1 MAVEQVQGFPSDFV
15 SKEEKLKESYGL
27 QYFNAMWSIDR
38 NNFYGQNEQR
48 GRYIL
53 NRKFAEGLQDIN
65 EMKQFMSIDGDLSYL
80 NLDFRP
86 INRIATVVDNMVGMI
101 TNQIYKIKCT
111 PSDTV
116 SKSKFDKER
125 NKLIANILLAKVL
138 AENRIPERT
147 GINPLAGQK
156 VLENDDEVELYM
168 KMNFKTEEALA
179 MELALKW
186 VFDNNNFDKESVP
199 KMVRDLI
206 VDKKTA
212 LYRYY
217 DDNRNIRVERFDH
230 IDILTPYSKDDRFRK
245 ITYQGLLKQY
255 TIGEISKLNPK
266 LTDKDLYYIAM
277 CYAGK
282 NKNPLWNSSW
292 STSYE
297 GYYNTA
303 TFAGAR
309 PWVNFMIT
317 VMHGYFLTPI
327 KETTKL
333 VKHKKSRTSK
343 VSVVR
348 GEEGA
353 DFKVVDAASTT
364 KIYRM
369 EGMWIPDS
377 EYIWNYGMSFN
388 IERDV
393 ILGGY
398 SPECELPCVM
408 IAPNIYDMQNK
419 SIVERCIP
427 FERQMNLSYLKLQ
440 QFKIA
445 ATPAGI
451 AIDERG
457 LDIADEKGQ
466 GSGKQKHTEKLKQY
480 RQTGSFTY
488 YGWDD
493 MNNQLINIPF
503 KEMQGGMTG
512 GEIGFINDI
521 NLNVDMINKV
531 IGFNSSVDATTPSGE
546 LAVGNAQMAQQSTYN
561 CMKPIISAV
570 IDPINRTAKRVA
582 LMVQDS
588 VKLNNRAFIESIGQS
603 NVDILTIGK
612 GIAFSTENIQIEMM
626 PDYEEQKE
634 LRDLIALGIQTGVL
648 MPSDVLQIQMQMK
661 TDVTL
666 AGQLL
671 VMLEEKNRKAK
682 MEESNMAI
690 QQNGQTQQQ
699 SLQMAA
705 QIEQQRLQM
714 EIQGKTTLLQTEWQ
728 LKGQYSSQEFQQQ
741 MELQR
746 LKNLGTSTVAE
757 IGADSKT
764 NVQVEANK
772 AKTATALI
780 QSQTMVAKEHII
792 HSSKIQE
799 NHQLHDQAKELS
811 ENEPPEAVEEDD
823 TNEKR
828 YIVGNKAYKESVLKK
843 HGHDVK
849 KLKEYK

>member
-27 QYFNAMWSIDR
+27 QYFNAMWAVDK

-111 PSDTV
+111 PSDTI
-116 SKSKFDKER
+116 SKSKYDKER
-125 NKLIANILLAKVL
+125 NKLLANILIAKTF

-147 GINPLAGQK
+147 GINILEGQK
-156 VLENDDEVELYM
+156 VLENEDEVELYL
-168 KMNFKTEEALA
+168 KMNFKTQEALA

-186 VFDNNNFDKESVP
+186 IFDTNNFDKESVP

-217 DDNRNIRVERFDH
+217 DANRNIRVERFDH

-266 LTDKDLYYIAM
+266 LTDKDLYNIAM

-282 NKNPLWNSSW
+282 NKNPLWDSSW

-327 KETTKL
+327 RETTKL

-343 VSVVR
+343 VSIAR
-348 GEEGA
+348 ENEGA
-353 DFKVVDAASTT
+353 DFKVVDMASTT

-377 EYIWNYGMSFN
+377 EYIWDYGMSFN

-393 ILGGY
+393 VYGGY

-445 ATPAGI
+445 AVPPGV

-466 GSGKQKHTEKLKQY
+466 GGGHQKHTEKLKQY

-503 KEMQGGMTG
+503 KETVGGMSG
-512 GEIGFINDI
+512 GEAGFINDI

-546 LAVGNAQMAQQSTYN
+546 LAVQNAQMARQSSYN

-570 IDPINRTAKRVA
+570 IDPIDRTAKRLA

-588 VKLNNRAFIESIGQS
+588 IRFNNKAVTEAIGKS
-603 NVDILTIGK
+603 NADILTMGK
-612 GIAFSTENIQIEMM
+612 DMAFSTENIQIELM
-626 PDYEEQKE
+626 PDFEEQQD
-634 LRDLIALGIQTGVL
+634 LRNLIALGIKNEVL
-648 MPSDVLQIQMQMK
+648 TPSDVLQIQMQMK
-661 TDVTL
+661 SDVTL

-671 VMLEEKNRKAK
+671 AMLEGKNRKAK
-682 MEESNMAI
+682 MQESAALQ
-690 QQNGQTQQQ
+690 QQNAQVQQQ
-699 SLQMAA
+699 SLQMSA
-705 QIEQQRLQM
+705 QIEQQRVQIQLQADLAKLKA
-714 EIQGKTTLLQTEWQ
+714 ETDLKLQF
-728 LKGQYSSQEFQQQ
+728 SSQEFQQQ
-741 MELQR
+741 MELQK
-746 LKNLGTSTVAE
+746 LKNIGSYTVAE
-757 IGADSKT
+757 IAAGGKV
-764 NVQVEANK
+764 NVQESANRGK
-772 AKTATALI
+772 IVAQQIVSNTTLAREQVIHHSKH
-780 QSQTMVAKEHII
+780 TMLDHEH
-792 HSSKIQE
+792 K
-799 NHQLHDQAKELS
+799 NMLELQ
-811 ENEPPEAVEEDD
+811 ENEPPETTEEAD
-823 TNEKR
+823 
-828 YIVGNKAYKESVLKK
+828 
-843 HGHDVK
+843 
-849 KLKEYK
+849 